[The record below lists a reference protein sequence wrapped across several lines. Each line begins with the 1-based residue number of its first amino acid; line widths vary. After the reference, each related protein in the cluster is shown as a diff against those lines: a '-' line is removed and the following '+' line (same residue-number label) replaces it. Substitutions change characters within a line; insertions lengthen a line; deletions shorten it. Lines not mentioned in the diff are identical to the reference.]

1 MRYII
6 VLLYILKQYSSVQ
19 TNMAEAKK
27 SGGGHGPPGPPLKP
41 PLFQVFLKNAYKPCL
56 ARSQLCTSQLLLFLL
71 EYIRCTCYVLASPQL
86 FSQNLSLYFLLFYSK
101 R

>member
-27 SGGGHGPPGPPLKP
+27 SGGAMAPLAPP
-41 PLFQVFLKNAYKPCL
+41 
-56 ARSQLCTSQLLLFLL
+56 
-71 EYIRCTCYVLASPQL
+71 
-86 FSQNLSLYFLLFYSK
+86 
-101 R
+101 